1 METFIIDTNFFI
13 NQQRPTGLGSTKEDV
28 VRSFVERYTPLVAS
42 RVVQFLSTPE
52 SFREIVA
59 FFDDEQT
66 VSKNLQSVISIQSP
80 SLTTLSLSATLFHEL
95 VGEINKRLYKGM
107 RVTEEI
113 IKEIVKT
120 SELPEQAEEVYVK
133 KLRSQYRQATR
144 EGFLDSII
152 DLGLILLAR
161 ETQGYVVS
169 SDKGLLAWARKFGCK
184 ELFPEHMLTK
194 LDPYLSKTK

>member
-13 NQQRPTGLGSTKEDV
+13 NQQRPTGLGSTKEEV
-28 VRSFVERYTPLVAS
+28 IQTFITRYTPLVAS
-42 RVVQFLSTPE
+42 RAVQFLSTPE
-52 SFREIVA
+52 SFNEIVA
-59 FFDDEQT
+59 FFDNEQE
-66 VSKNLQSVISIQSP
+66 VGKNLQSVISIQSP
-80 SLTTLSLSATLFHEL
+80 SLTTLTISATLFNEL

-113 IKEIVKT
+113 IKEIIKT
-120 SELPEQAEEVYVK
+120 RELPESAEEVYVK
-133 KLRSQYRQATR
+133 KLRSHYRQATR

-161 ETQGYVVS
+161 ETNGYVVS

-184 ELFPEHMLTK
+184 ELFPEHMVTK
-194 LDPYLSKTK
+194 LEPYLLKSK